1 MSQNMGQQIVSVGAA
16 TCGQF
21 LNLIIAAAEM
31 RQQARDESVQASF
44 MQAEAT
50 KADGDA
56 QAAALNQE
64 ASTRSNMSMQSLFE
78 GASQLGGEV
87 LSGGSEYMAHR
98 NGAKARDT
106 VSALQAWDDHLT
118 KLDLG
123 GKSIITASKTAGQ
136 VQQPAES
143 ITADKMPE
151 INPAILRKVNGEI
164 QTPQEYFQNKA
175 HETAFEKAAESRDK
189 SYLNFKKELRRQLKD
204 ARSESENISQSGQR
218 WGTRFKDCARVVDA
232 GARYAYNAASAAAQ
246 SQEAV
251 FKNLETNAK
260 FSSEMEGSSVRIAQG
275 TADNQG
281 SLIQSLQQAKSE
293 IDQSNSRG

>member
-56 QAAALNQE
+56 QEAALNQE
-64 ASTRSNMSMQSLFE
+64 ANTRSNMSMQSLFE

-87 LSGGSEYMAHR
+87 LSGGFELKAHW
-98 NGAKARDT
+98 NGAKARAT
-106 VSALQAWDDHLT
+106 VDSLQQWDDHLT
-118 KLDLG
+118 KLELG
-123 GKSIITASKTAGQ
+123 QKGTFSVSKTAGQ
-136 VQQPAES
+136 VQQLQPL
-143 ITADKMPE
+143 TAKEVAE
-151 INPAILRKVNGEI
+151 INPVILRKVNGEI
-164 QTPQEYFQNKA
+164 RTPAEYFQNGA
-175 HETAFEKAAESRDK
+175 HEAAFEKAADARDK
-189 SYLNFKKELRRQLKD
+189 SFVSFKKELRRQLKD

-218 WGTRFKDCARVVDA
+218 TGTRFKDCSRSVDA
-232 GARYAYNAASAAAQ
+232 GARYYYNAQSAQAQ
-246 SQEAV
+246 TQEAQI
-251 FKNLETNAK
+251 KNLETNAK
-260 FSSEMEGSSVRIAQG
+260 FSAEMEGSSVRIAQG

>member
-1 MSQNMGQQIVSVGAA
+1 MSQNMGQQIISVGAA
-16 TCGQF
+16 TCGTF
-21 LNLIIAAAEM
+21 LELIIAAAEL
-31 RQQARDESVQASF
+31 RQQARDASVQASF

-56 QAAALNQE
+56 QQAALNQE

-78 GASQLGGEV
+78 GASQLGGEG
-87 LSGGSEYMAHR
+87 LSVGSEMKAHWS
-98 NGAKARDT
+98 GAKARAT
-106 VSALQAWDDHLT
+106 VDALQKWDDHLT

-123 GKSIITASKTAGQ
+123 KRGIFSATKTNGQIQQLEPLTAKEVA
-136 VQQPAES
+136 
-143 ITADKMPE
+143 E
-151 INPAILRKVNGEI
+151 INPAILRKEGGEI
-164 QTPQEYFQNKA
+164 KTPAEYFQNKA

-189 SYLNFKKELRRQLKD
+189 SYLSFKKELRRQLKD

-218 WGTRFKDCARVVDA
+218 WGTRFKDCARSVDA
-232 GARYAYNAASAAAQ
+232 GARYVYNAQSATAQ
-246 SQEAV
+246 SQEAM

-260 FSSEMEGSSVRIAQG
+260 FSSEMESSSVRIAQG
-275 TADNQG
+275 TADNQS